1 MEGVAER
8 PKHRARRSG
17 VAAFDWYQA
26 TVRAPVDDVLEAL
39 GSASERFG
47 LSHGRG
53 HHGYAH
59 SAVLEAAD
67 GFRATVWHGG
77 SHQYPH
83 AVLSGESAQP
93 GAELI
98 RASFPEHFVTRAD
111 AREDF
116 GDAGAFDRILPQLLE
131 VAKGHRVKVDTR
143 GDHLLTMEGRTVY
156 LGAPSSACR
165 QRLYD
170 KAAELRSK
178 FAADPVRLAQVPEHL
193 ARLEAQVRPQ
203 TQEAKLAFASIEPLA
218 VMGSSAWL
226 REVWQ
231 RVVGLDLEPVQVG
244 KAWRQADDERAYS
257 YCLAQYGGML
267 QRLCADLG
275 AWDMVGRQIG
285 HDLAEREKAQR
296 RAR

>member
-1 MEGVAER
+1 M
-8 PKHRARRSG
+8 
-17 VAAFDWYQA
+17 AAFDWYQA

-39 GSASERFG
+39 GSASECFM

-59 SAVLEAAD
+59 SAVLEAPD

-77 SHQYPH
+77 SHPYPH
-83 AVLSGESAQP
+83 AVLTGDSAQP

-116 GDAGAFDRILPQLLE
+116 GDHGAFDRILPELLQ
-131 VAKGHRVKVDTR
+131 VAKVHRVKVDTR
-143 GDHLLTMEGRTVY
+143 GDHLLTFEGRTVY

-170 KAAELRSK
+170 KAAELRAK
-178 FAADPVRLAQVPEHL
+178 FAADPVKLAQVPAQL

-203 TQEAKLAFASIEPLA
+203 TLEARRAFATIEPLA

-231 RVVGLDLEPVQVG
+231 RVAGLELEPVQVG
-244 KAWRQADDERAYS
+244 KPWRQSDDDRAYA
-257 YCLAQYGGML
+257 YLLAQYGGLLERIRDDLGSWDVVGL
-267 QRLCADLG
+267 QIGADLVERKK
-275 AWDMVGRQIG
+275 ADS
-285 HDLAEREKAQR
+285 LAKR
-296 RAR
+296 RR

>member
-1 MEGVAER
+1 M
-8 PKHRARRSG
+8 
-17 VAAFDWYQA
+17 AAFDWYQA
-26 TVRAPVDDVLEAL
+26 TVRAPVDDLLEAL
-39 GSASERFG
+39 GGDSERVS

-53 HHGYAH
+53 HHGYGT
-59 SAVLEAAD
+59 STVLETAE

-77 SHQYPH
+77 THEYPH
-83 AVLSGESAQP
+83 AVVTGEAAQP

-116 GDAGAFDRILPQLLE
+116 GDVGAFDRILPELLE
-131 VAKGHRVKVDTR
+131 VAKSHRVKVDTR
-143 GDHLLTMEGRTVY
+143 GDHLLTLEGRTVY
-156 LGAPSSACR
+156 LGAASSACR

-170 KAAELRSK
+170 KAAELRAK
-178 FAADPVRLAQVPEHL
+178 FAADPVRLCQVPEHL

-203 TQEAKLAFASIEPLA
+203 TSEARLAFASIEPLA

-231 RVVGLDLEPVQVG
+231 RVAGLQLEPVQVG
-244 KAWRQADDERAYS
+244 KPWRQADDERSYA

-267 QRLCADLG
+267 RRLCGDLG
-275 AWDMVGRQIG
+275 SWDMVGRQIG
-285 HDLAEREKAQR
+285 FDLAEREKAAASHAKR
-296 RAR
+296 R

>member
-1 MEGVAER
+1 
-8 PKHRARRSG
+8 

-26 TVRAPVDDVLEAL
+26 TVRAPVDDLLEAL
-39 GSASERFG
+39 GGASERCVIT
-47 LSHGRG
+47 HGTG
-53 HHGYAH
+53 HHGYAY
-59 SAVLEAAD
+59 STILEAPD
-67 GFRATVWHGG
+67 GFRAQVWHGG
-77 SHQYPH
+77 SHEYPH
-83 AVLSGESAQP
+83 AVLTGEAAQP

-98 RASFPEHFVTRAD
+98 RAAFPEHFVTRAD

-116 GDAGAFDRILPQLLE
+116 GDAGAFDRILPELLQ

-170 KAAELRSK
+170 KAAELRAK
-178 FAADPVRLAQVPEHL
+178 FAADPVKLAQVPEHL

-203 TQEAKLAFASIEPLA
+203 TLESRRAFATIEPLA

-231 RVVGLDLEPVQVG
+231 RVAGLELEPVQVG
-244 KAWRQADDERAYS
+244 KPWRQADDERAYA
-257 YCLAQYGGML
+257 YLLAQYGGL
-267 QRLCADLG
+267 LKRVRADLG
-275 AWDMVGRQIG
+275 SWDCVGLQIG
-285 HDLAEREKAQR
+285 ADLAEREKAEKQR
-296 RAR
+296 RSR

>member
-1 MEGVAER
+1 M
-8 PKHRARRSG
+8 
-17 VAAFDWYQA
+17 AAFDWYQA

-39 GSASERFG
+39 GSASERVR

-59 SAVLEAAD
+59 AAVLEAPD

-77 SHQYPH
+77 SHPYPH
-83 AVLSGESAQP
+83 AVLTGDAAQP

-116 GDAGAFDRILPQLLE
+116 GDTGAFDRILPELLQ
-131 VAKGHRVKVDTR
+131 VAKVHRVKVDTR
-143 GDHLLTMEGRTVY
+143 GDHLLTFEGRTVY

-170 KAAELRSK
+170 KAAELRAK
-178 FAADPVRLAQVPEHL
+178 FAADPVKLAQVPAQL

-203 TQEAKLAFASIEPLA
+203 TLEARRAFATIEPLA

-226 REVWQ
+226 REVWH
-231 RVVGLDLEPVQVG
+231 RVAGLELEPVQVG
-244 KAWRQADDERAYS
+244 KPWRQSDDDRAYA
-257 YCLAQYGGML
+257 YLLAQYGGL
-267 QRLCADLG
+267 LERIRGDLG
-275 AWDMVGRQIG
+275 SWDMVGRQIG
-285 HDLAEREKAQR
+285 SDLVERAKADSQAKR
-296 RAR
+296 GR

>member
-1 MEGVAER
+1 M
-8 PKHRARRSG
+8 
-17 VAAFDWYQA
+17 AAFDWYQA

-39 GSASERFG
+39 AASSERFE
-47 LSHGRG
+47 LAHGKG
-53 HHGYAH
+53 HHGYAY
-59 SAVLEAAD
+59 STVLEAAE

-77 SHQYPH
+77 SHAYPH
-83 AVLSGESAQP
+83 AVLTGEAAQP

-98 RASFPEHFVTRAD
+98 RAAFPEHFVTRAD

-116 GDAGAFDRILPQLLE
+116 GDAGAFDRILPELLE

-143 GDHLLTMEGRTVY
+143 GDHLLTMQGRTVY

-170 KAAELRSK
+170 KAAELRAK

-203 TQEAKLAFASIEPLA
+203 TQEARLAFATIEPLA

-226 REVWQ
+226 REVWR
-231 RVVGLDLEPVQVG
+231 RVAGLELEPVQVG

-267 QRLCADLG
+267 KRLCEDLG
-275 AWDMVGRQIG
+275 TWDMVGRQIG
-285 HDLAEREKAQR
+285 HDLAERERAASLAKR
-296 RAR
+296 R